1 MATRPWLFSRWLSR
15 RQRRLARA
23 AVHSVRRSPASPRA
37 SSVSGSNRVLAYAL
51 LIAAFL
57 LAPEIALAATAE
69 DGSNSE
75 TRADPVRELRVCADP
90 DNLPFSN
97 QQSEGFENRIAEVI
111 ATDLKATLHYTWYGQ
126 RKGFLRKTLK
136 AGACDV
142 VIGVPTGY
150 EPVLS
155 TRPYY
160 SSSYVFVYQ
169 KARHFDLQS
178 FDDAILRQLKIG
190 LHDFGNDGANSP
202 PAQALN
208 RRGLSANVVAYSL
221 PDTDHRPA
229 GEIITAVAA
238 GEIDV
243 AIVWGPF
250 AGAFAKKQKVALEI
264 VPVTLSVDAT
274 ALPFNYDISMA
285 VRRGDLAFK
294 QELDAAILRRSDEI
308 RQILDAYSVPVLGTT
323 SLAFRL

>member
-1 MATRPWLFSRWLSR
+1 M
-15 RQRRLARA
+15 
-23 AVHSVRRSPASPRA
+23 
-37 SSVSGSNRVLAYAL
+37 

-57 LAPEIALAATAE
+57 LAPEIALATTAE
-69 DGSNSE
+69 NESTTALASTD
-75 TRADPVRELRVCADP
+75 APRELRVCADP

-97 QQSEGFENRIAEVI
+97 LQREGFENQIAEVI
-111 ATDLKATLHYTWYGQ
+111 AADLKATLRYTWYGQ

-169 KARHFDLQS
+169 KDRHLDLQS
-178 FDDAILRQLKIG
+178 FDDAILRTLKIG

-202 PAQALN
+202 PAHALN
-208 RRGLSANVVAYSL
+208 RRGMAGNVVAYSL

-229 GEIITAVAA
+229 GEIIAAVAA

-264 VPVTLSVDAT
+264 VPVTLSVDAAT
-274 ALPFNYDISMA
+274 LPFIYDISMA

-294 QELDAAILRRSDEI
+294 NELDAAIERRRNEI
-308 RQILDAYSVPVLGTT
+308 KQILDAYSVPVLGTT